1 MKTSIKKTAKIG
13 SGANE
18 FSKSGIVLELAN
30 QIRLKYQAEFL
41 ESNMD
46 NLIEFATKNQDKKG
60 FVKVWVNE
68 DFDLRF
74 EPDFVLKKIYKE
86 SYNTFYWKDY
96 KQLAKANL
104 KEIQFAFFEI
114 MWSDNH
120 TIWKIKVPVSIKNK
134 IK

>member
-18 FSKSGIVLELAN
+18 FSKSGIVLEMAN
-30 QIRLKYQAEFL
+30 QIRLKYQADFL
-41 ESNMD
+41 EFNLD

-60 FVKVWVNE
+60 FVKVWVDE

-74 EPDFVLKKIYKE
+74 EPDFILKKIYKE
-86 SYNTFYWKDY
+86 SYNTFYWKDH
-96 KQLAKANL
+96 KQLAKANT

>member
-1 MKTSIKKTAKIG
+1 MKKSIKKTTNIG

-18 FSKSGIVLELAN
+18 YSKSGIVLEMSN
-30 QIRLKYQAEFL
+30 KIRLEYQAEFL
-41 ESNMD
+41 ESNID
-46 NLIEFATKNQDKKG
+46 NLLEFAAKNQDKRG
-60 FVKVWVNE
+60 FVKVWVDE

-74 EPDFVLKKIYKE
+74 EPDFIQKKIYKD
-86 SYNTFYWKDY
+86 SYNTFYWKDQ
-96 KQLAKANL
+96 KQLTEANL

-120 TIWKIKVPVSIKNK
+120 TIWKIKVPVSVKTK